1 MIFDREGRYGE
12 IWAGRR
18 PRCEIWGG
26 TGGDMGR
33 YGEIW
38 GDGEIGAHACPLR
51 QRTPQ
56 RRPPSAQV
64 HPRAGWSATPR
75 HPSERGTSER
85 DVRSTCESRPAPAR
99 PLQVFGVLV
108 APQLKALAG
117 WPGLFGALGAAMLA
131 AAAVLRPAVAIE
143 GASLAVVR

>member
-1 MIFDREGRYGE
+1 MRE
-12 IWAGRR
+12 AF
-18 PRCEIWGG
+18 
-26 TGGDMGR
+26 
-33 YGEIW
+33 
-38 GDGEIGAHACPLR
+38 ACSTFHQAL
-51 QRTPQ
+51 
-56 RRPPSAQV
+56 
-64 HPRAGWSATPR
+64 PR

-85 DVRSTCESRPAPAR
+85 DFRSTCESRPAPAR

-143 GASLAVVR
+143 GASLAKLKRA